1 MKAKGLEPLRYTS
14 LDPKSN
20 ASTKFRQAFIF
31 YNKKQNQNKKILEFK
46 GIEPLSSACKANI
59 LAI

>member
-1 MKAKGLEPLRYTS
+1 MKAKGLEPLRIAP

-20 ASTKFRQAFIF
+20 ASTKFRQALF
-31 YNKKQNQNKKILEFK
+31 ILEFK